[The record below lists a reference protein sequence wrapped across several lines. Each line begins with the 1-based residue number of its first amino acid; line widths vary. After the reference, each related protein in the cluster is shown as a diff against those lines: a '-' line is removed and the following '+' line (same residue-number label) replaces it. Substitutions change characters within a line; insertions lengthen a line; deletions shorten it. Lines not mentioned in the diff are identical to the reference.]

1 MSVGPPGDIVASR
14 VLATFLSIVSSRPA
28 PELVDLG
35 PAIGKNIAFLGERIG
50 CKIHVEDLYAELD
63 RHAEHGTLDG
73 LSEMLRDRFAGCD
86 ERIDAVLCWDV
97 FDYLAPAAAGTLA
110 DRLMVALRPGGALLA
125 FFGAGAL
132 GERSHTRYVIE
143 DETHL
148 RYRVSNGVCGR
159 QQVLQNRDI
168 LRLFEGLELFDS
180 LLLKSGV
187 REVLFRKPDPDAPSR

>member
-73 LSEMLRDRFAGCD
+73 LSEMLRDRFAGCTIVEGD
-86 ERIDAVLCWDV
+86 PTQPGPWMDQ
-97 FDYLAPAAAGTLA
+97 AAACDGIINLA
-110 DRLMVALRPGGALLA
+110 GEGVFNRRWNDEFKAQLRDSRL
-125 FFGAGAL
+125 
-132 GERSHTRYVIE
+132 RS
-143 DETHL
+143 
-148 RYRVSNGVCGR
+148 
-159 QQVLQNRDI
+159 
-168 LRLFEGLELFDS
+168 
-180 LLLKSGV
+180 
-187 REVLFRKPDPDAPSR
+187 